1 MHQNWCCLESS
12 ESGGHFECF
21 LGRKFDLALSRAT
34 LRVSSASPSIPMMRY
49 DSSTCIQSSKGA
61 RKLSQNTL
69 FYWLITLK
77 VNDPNNVPIRKNSA
91 VWVCF
96 QTPMKIEVSEN
107 LMIPGLVCSQVVN
120 KVCTY

>member
-1 MHQNWCCLESS
+1 MHQIWCYLKSP
-12 ESGGHFECF
+12 GGHFECF

-69 FYWLITLK
+69 FYWLMTLK

-96 QTPMKIEVSEN
+96 QKPMKIEVSEN
-107 LMIPGLVCSQVVN
+107 SMIQGVVCSQVVN

>member
-1 MHQNWCCLESS
+1 MHQNWCYLKSP
-12 ESGGHFECF
+12 GGHFECF

-34 LRVSSASPSIPMMRY
+34 LRVSSVSPSIPMMRY

-77 VNDPNNVPIRKNSA
+77 VNDPNNAPIRKTNA
-91 VWVCF
+91 VWVYF
-96 QTPMKIEVSEN
+96 QKPMKIEVSEN
-107 LMIPGLVCSQVVN
+107 LIPGVVCSQVVN